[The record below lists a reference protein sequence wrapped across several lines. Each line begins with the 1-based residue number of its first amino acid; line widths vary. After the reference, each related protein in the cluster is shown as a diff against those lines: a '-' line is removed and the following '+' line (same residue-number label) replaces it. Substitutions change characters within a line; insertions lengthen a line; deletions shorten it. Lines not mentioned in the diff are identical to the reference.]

1 MKYSE
6 LDLQIEDVMWF
17 GIDKN
22 GYVFE
27 ATSGGRANVPDFIAN
42 SKEHNEE
49 LINFFLGQDKG
60 TFSYQSLKELNPKY
74 QMYKDCLVLSSNGI
88 TCYDMSQ
95 ENNNDYSKITIP
107 EGLLNLD
114 SLPENIQNILKNHAI
129 DIDITTADSLR
140 VKHAY

>member
-1 MKYSE
+1 
-6 LDLQIEDVMWF
+6 
-17 GIDKN
+17 
-22 GYVFE
+22 
-27 ATSGGRANVPDFIAN
+27 
-42 SKEHNEE
+42 
-49 LINFFLGQDKG
+49 
-60 TFSYQSLKELNPKY
+60 
-74 QMYKDCLVLSSNGI
+74 MYKDCLVLSSNGI